1 MKKLFFTLL
10 LVAATLPG
18 WAEDLYLVGNAVS
31 IGWNIKNAMRA
42 TKMTETGSSTNVY
55 EWTGYFKASGQFK
68 ILTNKDSWDYGYNAT
83 SSIVILSE
91 PSSIQDRSGGDNQWK
106 VASDGIYKITVNT
119 SEKTIKAE
127 SATMTIPTLTDGYYQ
142 IGTANDLKNFA
153 DAINKGAIAPSVKA
167 KLTAN
172 IDMNSITDFTPI
184 CCANAIKFTGE
195 FDGQGY
201 AITNLKVDYNT
212 SFGYTG
218 LFCYA
223 TDGAV
228 IKNLIVGTGCSFKG
242 TEKIG
247 GIIGSAEGGG
257 TVTLTNVINM
267 ANVTSTG
274 NSSANAAGLVGC
286 GQGETIIIATNCAN
300 TGEIH
305 GQDGECA
312 AFAGWT
318 QSGTSFTNCWNI
330 GDIYNM
336 DNHQSLYRKPGDA
349 TITLSNCYD
358 ANGADFYT
366 QGTKIARTTVAT
378 GELCYKLNGS
388 TSGGTNWTQTIGTDT
403 YPIPFNTSMLV
414 FKNGSDYDNIE
425 KDGDV
430 YKISNANELKLFS
443 SKVNAGS
450 PALNAKLTNDIDMT
464 SVNDY
469 TPIGASD
476 NSKKYKGTFDG
487 QGHKVT
493 LALDNKTDNN
503 QGLFGVITNGA
514 NISNVITAGSVNG
527 QSYVG
532 GIVGAVDGGGNVTV
546 SNCGNEA
553 TITTYGG
560 RNGAGIIGVNIGNNS
575 ITIQN
580 CYNQGDI
587 IGNPANGTDDTNNLG
602 EASKGEVAALCAW
615 IGDLNLDGRNNY
627 AKNCYNTGEVKV
639 YDNTDKKYIY
649 YQDFIRRNIGTY
661 GAEET
666 HLVNNYNLKVNITEN
681 RDAINNGSNNGT
693 YYGIAI
699 TDADV
704 TSGELCWKFVS
715 DDGNP
720 FTQDLSQES
729 YPTFGSKEVHAGKWF
744 NNDNWDVFYNEEG
757 SSRTAYV
764 LNLDETKTSF
774 NLDPNF
780 TLTAKNVNVA
790 RNIPAGEWIGLCLPF
805 DYDIPSGW
813 EVRELD
819 HVNGTGESASM
830 VFTQVTTTIEAGKP
844 YIVKPSSAVTDPI
857 TATNK
862 TIVTAASTV
871 AEGGV
876 NMIGNFAKTSI
887 PVGSFYIN
895 TSSQLKKLT
904 GSAVDMKGFRAYF
917 TVGSSGGV
925 KALSFDFDDD
935 ATGISLM
942 EDGRSQME
950 DGAIYNLAGQRIQKM
965 QKGINIVNGKKILK

>member
-1 MKKLFFTLL
+1 MKKLLFSLL
-10 LVAATLPG
+10 LLAATLPN

-31 IGWNIKNAMRA
+31 IGWNINNAMRA

-83 SSIVILSE
+83 SSIVTLSE

-286 GQGETIIIATNCAN
+286 GQGGTIIEATNCAN

-336 DNHQSLYRKPGDA
+336 DNNQSLYRKPGNA
-349 TITLSNCYD
+349 AITLSNCYD

-366 QGTKIARTTVAT
+366 QGTKIARTTVAS

-414 FKNGSDYDNIE
+414 FKNGSEYDNIE
-425 KDGDV
+425 KDGDW

-487 QGHKVT
+487 QNHYIN
-493 LALDNKTDNN
+493 LNIDNTSGSRL
-503 QGLFGVITNGA
+503 GLIGYA
-514 NISNVITAGSVNG
+514 TAGAYVKNLIIKGSING
-527 QSYVG
+527 EKYIGGFVG
-532 GIVGAVDGGGNVTV
+532 SLSRTDQDGTLTFE
-546 SNCGNEA
+546 NCGNEA
-553 TITTYGG
+553 NITATDINAGG
-560 RNGAGIIGVNIGNNS
+560 LLGCSFDGGV
-575 ITIQN
+575 Q
-580 CYNQGDI
+580 
-587 IGNPANGTDDTNNLG
+587 
-602 EASKGEVAALCAW
+602 VVM
-615 IGDLNLDGRNNY
+615 
-627 AKNCYNTGEVKV
+627 KNCYNSGTIKGNQSGQLTAWSTNTQIENC
-639 YDNTDKKYIY
+639 YTIGDSDNCDP
-649 YQDFIRRNIGTY
+649 FARLG
-661 GAEET
+661 G
-666 HLVNNYNLKVNITEN
+666 
-681 RDAINNGSNNGT
+681 GSNTITNCYCDKDLTWNGHPT
-693 YYGIAI
+693 QVTSEQIA
-699 TDADV
+699 
-704 TSGELCWKFVS
+704 SGELCYLLK
-715 DDGNP
+715 GTQETNA
-720 FTQDLSQES
+720 FTQAIGTDP
-729 YPTFGSKEVHAGKWF
+729 YPTFGSATVDRGQWF
-744 NNDNWDVFYNEEG
+744 GDDYIYYNIDESGNITVNE
-757 SSRTAYV
+757 
-764 LNLDETKTSF
+764 LNLDDTKTVYNVPAKVTAKSV
-774 NLDPNF
+774 
-780 TLTAKNVNVA
+780 TLTRTLHKLTADGNQPRWNTFCSPVAIDKSNFSAAK
-790 RNIPAGEWIGLCLPF
+790 
-805 DYDIPSGW
+805 
-813 EVRELD
+813 ELTGVT
-819 HVNGTGESASM
+819 VNGDNYSMTFADVTGD
-830 VFTQVTTTIEAGKP
+830 VLEAGKP
-844 YIVKPSSAVTDPI
+844 YMVQVSEGKSSLTASNVAVATD
-857 TATNK
+857 
-862 TIVTAASTV
+862 VTPVTFN
-871 AEGGV
+871 GLTFK
-876 NMIGNFAKTSI
+876 GNFINGNA
-887 PVGSFYIN
+887 PLGSFIISNNVFYNVDSNVTLKAFRGYIEV
-895 TSSQLKKLT
+895 
-904 GSAVDMKGFRAYF
+904 A
-917 TVGSSGGV
+917 SGNNV
-925 KALSFDFDDD
+925 KALDFTFDDD
-935 ATGISLM
+935 ATGIKTLSDSPLKG
-942 EDGRSQME
+942 EN
-950 DGAIYNLAGQRIQKM
+950 IYNLAGQRLLKA